1 MNARCVS
8 LVLVVAVCASACSG
22 GGSAVSTA
30 VDTTPGSSSSS
41 ATSLAPSFDLA
52 ALTAALKGFT
62 GGSLGDHDVVGDDLI
77 SAMGITEALGG
88 EADQILGLASQARDA
103 ALAQLPTI
111 APPVSGFRRRIG
123 ANDVMWLIVK
133 NDLPVLL
140 DPGTAGSSDETATN
154 SDDSSSTT
162 PGGGA
167 KATTTVNQSITDSV
181 ISSQVQMVIHRVE
194 TVVVTDDK
202 GAITFEKTD
211 DRTVT
216 GVMRV
221 CPDNSGVSNASMHA
235 KIAIDATTHPGA
247 AGRVGVHTVG
257 HAETNSAFTGQVDD
271 SAFLQTVTQDFTKTS
286 DWKVTA
292 AAAGG
297 PAREHAGTVDVAFN
311 GISTTA
317 DGAGEVSVQG
327 MDASGMS
334 MDGGVTGD
342 GTQDMLTNSI
352 GGAALDLLAITPS
365 YKEAQRLWRNGRC
378 VMIAVPEYKAET
390 PLRSDSQEASQHTE
404 NVDQSSSTVF
414 AASLR
419 HRFESSGLN
428 QEVVADLAS
437 GDKSLD
443 PQSLPTGAGTLTY
456 VAPAENGK
464 DATVRLTTKSNRGI
478 GTLVLT
484 FHTETLKVQVDI
496 SGTQNVA
503 EVFQTTLTIPSIV
516 LTKRPDGSFEGT
528 GTSNMVG
535 SLGPCSPAF
544 TETGVI
550 GLTATQ
556 AAQPDG
562 TPTGEWS
569 VVSEQIRS
577 NSDVK
582 FNCEGQTIGA
592 VLAPLGY
599 AYEFVKDLGTMTV
612 PADGGTLTLHKD
624 GSLGALD
631 ATVVITVI
639 TDNG

>member
-1 MNARCVS
+1 
-8 LVLVVAVCASACSG
+8 
-22 GGSAVSTA
+22 
-30 VDTTPGSSSSS
+30 
-41 ATSLAPSFDLA
+41 
-52 ALTAALKGFT
+52 
-62 GGSLGDHDVVGDDLI
+62 
-77 SAMGITEALGG
+77 
-88 EADQILGLASQARDA
+88 
-103 ALAQLPTI
+103 
-111 APPVSGFRRRIG
+111 
-123 ANDVMWLIVK
+123 MWLIVK

-140 DPGTAGSSDETATN
+140 DPGTAGTSDETATN

-162 PGGGA
+162 PGAGA
-167 KATTTVNQSITDSV
+167 KATTTVSQSITDSV
-181 ISSQVQMVIHRVE
+181 IASQVQMVIHRVE
-194 TVVVTDDK
+194 TVVVTDAK
-202 GAITFEKTD
+202 GAISMEKTD

-235 KIAIDATTHPGA
+235 KITIDATTHPGA
-247 AGRVGVHTVG
+247 AGRVGVHSVG

-271 SAFLQTVTQDFTKTS
+271 SAFLQTVNQDFTKTS

-352 GGAALDLLAITPS
+352 GGAALDLVAITPS

-378 VMIAVPEYKAET
+378 VVIAAPDYKVET
-390 PLRSDSQEASQHTE
+390 PLPTATQESSVHTE
-404 NVDQSSSTVF
+404 NVDQSSSTAF
-414 AASLR
+414 AVSLH
-419 HRFESSGLN
+419 HRFESSGLT

-443 PQSLPTGAGTLTY
+443 PQSLPSGAGTLTY
-456 VAPAENGK
+456 VAPDENGK

-484 FHTETLKVQVDI
+484 FHTETLKLQVDI

-503 EVFQTTLTIPSIV
+503 DIFQTTLTIPPIV

-544 TETGVI
+544 IETGAI

-556 AAQPDG
+556 AAPTDG
-562 TPTGEWS
+562 TTKGEWS

-592 VLAPLGY
+592 ALAPLGY
-599 AYEFVKDLGTMTV
+599 AFEFVKDLGTMTV
-612 PADGGTLTLHKD
+612 AADGGTLTLHKD
-624 GSLGALD
+624 GTLGALD